1 MSEIQNLENEPI
13 SNDEPIVITNKYELI
28 AEWLKEYTPLNKYV
42 YFNVTPFESDNVSL
56 NSVSG
61 EAYLDEFIDGT
72 HRIELL
78 FSVNYILDY
87 DELKSDLNLRMNEE
101 FISLNKWVNEQDE
114 QGNYPDFVNCI
125 MEKVEPL
132 TTTPTVTRDTTHNL
146 AKYQGEFKITFI
158 E

>member
-1 MSEIQNLENEPI
+1 MSENINLENEPI
-13 SNDEPIVITNKYELI
+13 SNDEPTSTNKYELI
-28 AEWLKEYTPLNKYV
+28 ADWLKEYTPLNKYV

-101 FISLNKWVNEQDE
+101 FISLNKWVRQQDE
-114 QGNYPDFVNCI
+114 EGNYPEFNCLI
-125 MEKVEPL
+125 EKVEPL

>member
-1 MSEIQNLENEPI
+1 MSENTNLENEPI
-13 SNDEPIVITNKYELI
+13 SNDEPTSTNKYELI
-28 AEWLKEYTPLNKYV
+28 AEWLKGYTPLNKYV

-101 FISLNKWVNEQDE
+101 FISLNKWVRQQDE
-114 QGNYPDFVNCI
+114 QGNYPEFNCLI
-125 MEKVEPL
+125 EKVEPL

>member
-1 MSEIQNLENEPI
+1 MSENINLENEPI
-13 SNDEPIVITNKYELI
+13 SNDEPTSTNKYELI
-28 AEWLKEYTPLNKYV
+28 AEWLKGYTPLNKYV

-101 FISLNKWVNEQDE
+101 FISLNKWVRQQDE
-114 QGNYPDFVNCI
+114 QGNYPDFNCLI
-125 MEKVEPL
+125 EKVEPL

>member
-1 MSEIQNLENEPI
+1 MSENINLENEPI
-13 SNDEPIVITNKYELI
+13 SNDEPKSNKYELI
-28 AEWLKEYTPLNKYV
+28 ADWLKEYTPLNKYV

-101 FISLNKWVNEQDE
+101 FISLNKWVRQQDE
-114 QGNYPDFVNCI
+114 EGNYPEFNCLI
-125 MEKVEPL
+125 EKVEPL

>member
-1 MSEIQNLENEPI
+1 MSENINLENEPI
-13 SNDEPIVITNKYELI
+13 SNDEPTSTNKYELI
-28 AEWLKEYTPLNKYV
+28 AEWLKGYTPLNKYV

-56 NSVSG
+56 NSVCG

-101 FISLNKWVNEQDE
+101 FISLNKWVRQQDE
-114 QGNYPDFVNCI
+114 QGNYPEFNCLI
-125 MEKVEPL
+125 EKVEPL
-132 TTTPTVTRDTTHNL
+132 ITTPTVTRYTTPNL

>member
-1 MSEIQNLENEPI
+1 MSENINLENEPI
-13 SNDEPIVITNKYELI
+13 SNDEPISTNKYELI
-28 AEWLKEYTPLNKYV
+28 ADWLKEYTPLNKYV

-101 FISLNKWVNEQDE
+101 FISLNKWVRQQDE
-114 QGNYPDFVNCI
+114 EGNYPEFNCLI
-125 MEKVEPL
+125 EKVEPL

>member
-1 MSEIQNLENEPI
+1 MSENTNLENEPI
-13 SNDEPIVITNKYELI
+13 SNDEPTSTNKYKLI
-28 AEWLKEYTPLNKYV
+28 ADWLKGYTPLNKYV

-101 FISLNKWVNEQDE
+101 FISLNKWVRQQDKE
-114 QGNYPDFVNCI
+114 GNYPEFNCSI
-125 MEKVEPL
+125 EKVEPL

>member
-1 MSEIQNLENEPI
+1 MSENINLENEPI
-13 SNDEPIVITNKYELI
+13 SNDEPKSTNKYELI
-28 AEWLKEYTPLNKYV
+28 ADWLKEYTPLNKYV

-101 FISLNKWVNEQDE
+101 FISLNKWVRQQDE
-114 QGNYPDFVNCI
+114 EGNYPEFNCLI
-125 MEKVEPL
+125 EKVEPL

>member
-1 MSEIQNLENEPI
+1 M
-13 SNDEPIVITNKYELI
+13 
-28 AEWLKEYTPLNKYV
+28 

-101 FISLNKWVNEQDE
+101 FISLNKWVRQQDE
-114 QGNYPDFVNCI
+114 QGNYPDFNCLI
-125 MEKVEPL
+125 EKVEPL

>member
-1 MSEIQNLENEPI
+1 MSENTNLENEPI
-13 SNDEPIVITNKYELI
+13 SNDEPTSTNKYELI
-28 AEWLKEYTPLNKYV
+28 AEWLKGYTPLNKYV

-101 FISLNKWVNEQDE
+101 FISLNKWVRQQDE
-114 QGNYPDFVNCI
+114 EGNYPDFNCLI
-125 MEKVEPL
+125 EKVEPL